1 MRRGIPADARLLAYH
16 EAGHAVA
23 AYVLKRPLG
32 TVSLEPPD
40 PQPQSPDAAGRL
52 DSLESFE
59 DAERDVVVLLA
70 GVEAE
75 AVLTGDCDWFAAQ
88 IDCERA
94 EALLGQ
100 MLAAGY
106 RAQPR
111 DEAEVELGSALG
123 GDPLRIAWELLRR
136 RTYALLR
143 QAPVRTAITALAT
156 ALLANSPLDSQQAQR
171 AIRAGIAA
179 ADPELL

>member
-1 MRRGIPADARLLAYH
+1 
-16 EAGHAVA
+16 
-23 AYVLKRPLG
+23 
-32 TVSLEPPD
+32 
-40 PQPQSPDAAGRL
+40 
-52 DSLESFE
+52 
-59 DAERDVVVLLA
+59 
-70 GVEAE
+70 
-75 AVLTGDCDWFAAQ
+75 
-88 IDCERA
+88 
-94 EALLGQ
+94 